1 MGMRVIYT
9 PAKNDL
15 NNSIGTPLNR
25 PSLSLLENFSDFY
38 DFWKIRYFCEIST
51 DWPGLARFYALFHI
65 ETI

>member
-38 DFWKIRYFCEIST
+38 DF
-51 DWPGLARFYALFHI
+51 
-65 ETI
+65 